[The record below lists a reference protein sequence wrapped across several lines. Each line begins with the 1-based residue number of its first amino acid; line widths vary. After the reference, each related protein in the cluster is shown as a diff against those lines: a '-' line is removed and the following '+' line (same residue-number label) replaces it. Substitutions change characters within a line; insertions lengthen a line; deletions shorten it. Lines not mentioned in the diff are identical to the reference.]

1 MNRRKLILS
10 STLMLSATL
19 IGCNAKDNA
28 ATTTSSPATP
38 AAPTTPAVP
47 KAAPTKRSPSPEAA
61 AEAQGFTVGAMMT
74 ANPVYVFFDPQC
86 PHCGHLWNAS
96 LPLQQSVKFIWIPV
110 ALINASSLTQGAA
123 LLAAANPA
131 EAMTAHEAA
140 LLAGKGGMSAASGV
154 SPELEQAIK
163 KNTEM
168 LNSFGAEGVP
178 FIVAKNLKS
187 GQTVSR
193 DGAMPTAALADFLG
207 VAQP

>member
-1 MNRRKLILS
+1 MNRRHLILS
-10 STLMLSATL
+10 SSLVFSAAL
-19 IGCNAKDNA
+19 IGCKAKDNA
-28 ATTTSSPATP
+28 AATATSAAAPATP
-38 AAPTTPAVP
+38 VAPKAVP
-47 KAAPTKRSPSPEAA
+47 ARRAPSVDAA
-61 AEAQGFTVGAMMT
+61 AEARGFTVGAMMA

-96 LPLQQSVKFIWIPV
+96 LPLQRSVKFIWVPV

-123 LLAAANPA
+123 LLAAANPV

-140 LLAGKGGMSAASGV
+140 LLAGKGGMAASSGV
-154 SPELEQAIK
+154 SPELEQAIR

-187 GQTVSR
+187 GQSVSR
-193 DGAMPTAALADFLG
+193 DGSMPTAALADFLG